1 LRNERK
7 PSQTPYI
14 SLLML
19 DASNDNFKATTIS
32 SSIKPSKLDE
42 IPYSSLNYKFIVI
55 VAFKTSYNNQCT

>member
-1 LRNERK
+1 
-7 PSQTPYI
+7 
-14 SLLML
+14 ML